1 MAHIRRHPVD
11 PTKWQLR
18 YRDPTGRE
26 RSRTFDRK
34 TDAEQHA
41 TRVES
46 QRLDGTWVDP
56 KLAATRFEV
65 LTERWIASRSHL
77 KPKTLAGYRSLLKHH
92 VLPRFGKA
100 KLIAIT
106 PLSVEEWVSSLKANG
121 LSPSRVRQAH
131 QVLHAVLKVAV
142 KNRYLVSNPADDVA
156 LPRSRKREMLFLN
169 EHQVEELALAT
180 PPEYRALIYLLAYG
194 GLRWGE
200 ACALRR
206 SRLDIL
212 RGRLE
217 INESLAEVGSNRHF
231 GSTKNH
237 RTRTIT
243 VPRFLRDILNDHL
256 VHQPDTN
263 PSSLVFT
270 ASNGA
275 PLRNSNFSKYVWKP
289 ALEAAGAPDGLRI
302 HDLRHTAAALMI
314 AEGAHPEKIKRH
326 LGHSSIIVTMDV
338 YGHLFP
344 ADDEALAERL
354 HDRRL
359 RALADNTRTK
369 PSHGI

>member
-1 MAHIRRHPVD
+1 MSHIRRHPVD

-18 YRDPTGRE
+18 YRDPEGRE
-26 RSRTFDRK
+26 RSKTFDLLK
-34 TDAEQHA
+34 DAE
-41 TRVES
+41 VEETS
-46 QRLDGTWVDP
+46 INHQLLTGTWVDP
-56 KLAATRFEV
+56 ALASTHLEDWA
-65 LTERWIASRSHL
+65 ERWIASRSHL
-77 KPKTLAGYRSLLKHH
+77 KPKTLAGYRSLLAQH

-100 KLIAIT
+100 KLNTIT
-106 PLSVEEWVSSLKANG
+106 PIAVEEWVSNLAAGG

-131 QVLHAVLKVAV
+131 QVLHAALKAAV
-142 KNRYLVSNPADDVA
+142 KNRYLVSNPAADVA
-156 LPRSRKREMLFLN
+156 LPRARKREMLFLN
-169 EHQVEELALAT
+169 EHQVEQLARAT
-180 PPEYRALIYLLAYG
+180 APEYRALVYLLAYG

-206 SRLDIL
+206 SRVDIL
-212 RGRLE
+212 RGRIE

-256 VHQPDTN
+256 VHQPGTN
-263 PSSLVFT
+263 PSGLVFT

-289 ALEAAGAPDGLRI
+289 ALEVAGAPDGLRI

-326 LGHSSIIVTMDV
+326 LGHSSITVTMDV

-354 HDRRL
+354 HERRL

-369 PSHGI
+369 PAHGI